1 MFSKEYLNGYQAAI
15 NEVQEIL
22 NENRELNNNKLKEIM
37 EFIKTGFSN
46 PIEFDFNKELDAI
59 NNRETMMLAIT
70 RIVSLLERKCS
81 QLEDGS
87 KVEDDGYF
95 ID

>member
-1 MFSKEYLNGYQAAI
+1 MKSKEYINGYIAVI
-15 NEVQEIL
+15 KEVQEIL

-37 EFIKTGFSN
+37 EFVKTGFSN
-46 PIEFDFNKELDAI
+46 QIEFDFDKESVSI
-59 NNRETMMLAIT
+59 NNRETRMLAIT